1 MYKAVGRL
9 LRLGQKKLGGIFMLD
24 MDNMDKR
31 EMKRLQELLFRIPIL
46 GEDSAEMKMIESF
59 GQFLSEKGNKSGN
72 FCFNLCMYN
81 LGKLIQMLS
90 VADECNGYASND
102 TASKILTEL
111 DEDLKDRA
119 DLIKKLDDYDCLA
132 SNSAFRYG
140 FYAGVEAKLID

>member
-1 MYKAVGRL
+1 MI
-9 LRLGQKKLGGIFMLD
+9 GGIVMLD
-24 MDNMDKR
+24 MNNMDKR
-31 EMKRLQELLFRIPIL
+31 EIKRIQELLYRIPIPK
-46 GEDSAEMKMIESF
+46 EDGSEMKLIESF
-59 GQFLSEKGNKSGN
+59 GQFLNETGSKSGD

-90 VADECNGYASND
+90 VAVECNGYASND

-111 DEDLKDRA
+111 NEDLKDRA

-132 SNSAFRYG
+132 SDSAFRYG

>member
-1 MYKAVGRL
+1 
-9 LRLGQKKLGGIFMLD
+9 MLD

-59 GQFLSEKGNKSGN
+59 GEFLNGIGSKSGD

-81 LGKLIQMLS
+81 LGKVLQMIS
-90 VADECNGYASND
+90 VADACKGYIGSD

-111 DEDLKDRA
+111 NEDFKDRA
-119 DLIKKLDDYDCLA
+119 DLIKKLDDCDCLA
-132 SNSAFRYG
+132 SGSAFRYG
-140 FYAGVEAKLID
+140 FYAGIEAGLSD